1 MSTIYAILSSITE
14 YICYDDACH
23 LMKFARNPVRAD
35 VTPQCKQLA
44 SVQMVVDKMHMRG
57 HTDGWCKNN
66 CDPANVPELKEV
78 SPLLYTNVS

>member
-1 MSTIYAILSSITE
+1 MISIMSAIYAVLSSITE

-44 SVQMVVDKMHMRG
+44 SVQMAVDKMHMRG
-57 HTDGWCKNN
+57 HTMNTFYRT
-66 CDPANVPELKEV
+66 VTVEYIV
-78 SPLLYTNVS
+78 